1 MGLIEELEKLNNLKQ
16 SGAISEEEYEE
27 AKARILDRKSDGFN
41 FDQATD
47 RSSSDVNMWG
57 MFIHL
62 SQFCGYLV
70 PFAGL
75 IAPIVIWQIKKEESH
90 ILDMHGRIVVNW
102 IITAFLFAVVFGLLC
117 FVFIGI
123 PLLIALGLVGIIFPI
138 IGGIKANSGEIWK
151 YPCSIEFFNVDLTDE
166 RGRVRGYRG

>member
-1 MGLIEELEKLNNLKQ
+1 MGLVEELEKLNNLKQ
-16 SGAISEEEYEE
+16 RGAISEDEYED
-27 AKARILDRKSDGFN
+27 AKARILDSKSNEFN
-41 FDQATD
+41 FDQTAG
-47 RSSSDVNMWG
+47 RASSNENMWG
-57 MFIHL
+57 MIIHL

-90 ILDMHGRIVVNW
+90 ILDLHGRIVVNW
-102 IITAFLFAVVFGLLC
+102 IITAALFALIFGLLC

-123 PLLIALGLVGIIFPI
+123 PLLIALGLIGIIFPI

-151 YPCSIEFFNVDLTDE
+151 YPCSIEFFSLDQN
-166 RGRVRGYRG
+166 R